1 MIRFTI
7 RDMEKTVSFG
17 EDAALTQALVAA
29 CASEPELLEDLLPA
43 VEPYAPGTAG
53 RVMTGLL
60 AFDQVVEDGAPALTE
75 QDVAGEAGTW
85 RASRA
90 FEVFDP
96 RSEWLARTPDD
107 EGLVCIDLKGRSISG
122 QVAAPRPISARGMI
136 EHRAPG
142 GALRRLAF
150 VLSDRWAINVETD
163 QRAAPAVAEE
173 IHA

>member
-1 MIRFTI
+1 MVRFTI

-17 EDAALTQALVAA
+17 EDAELTQALVAA

-60 AFDQVVEDGAPALTE
+60 AFDQVAEDGPPALTE
-75 QDVAGEAGTW
+75 QGVADEAGTW
-85 RASRA
+85 RTPRA

-96 RSEWLARTPDD
+96 RSEQLARTPDD

-122 QVAAPRPISARGMI
+122 QVAAPRPIAVRGTL

-150 VLSDRWAINVETD
+150 VLSDRWAIDVETD

-173 IHA
+173 THA

>member
-1 MIRFTI
+1 MVRFTI

-17 EDAALTQALVAA
+17 EDVALTQALVAA

-60 AFDQVVEDGAPALTE
+60 AFDQVVEDGAPDLTE
-75 QDVAGEAGTW
+75 QDVADEAGTW

-107 EGLVCIDLKGRSISG
+107 EGLVCIDLRGRSISG
-122 QVAAPRPISARGMI
+122 QVAAPSPIAARGML
-136 EHRAPG
+136 EHRAPN

-150 VLSDRWAINVETD
+150 VLSDRWEINVEAE
-163 QRAAPAVAEE
+163 QRAVEAVVEE

>member
-1 MIRFTI
+1 MVRFTI

-17 EDAALTQALVAA
+17 EDAGLTQALVAA

-60 AFDQVVEDGAPALTE
+60 AFDQVAEDGSPAFPE
-75 QDVAGEAGTW
+75 QDAADDVGTW
-85 RASRA
+85 RPSRA

-107 EGLVCIDLKGRSISG
+107 EGLVCIDLRGRSISG
-122 QVAAPRPISARGMI
+122 QVAAPSPIVARGML
-136 EHRAPG
+136 EHRAPS

-150 VLSDRWAINVETD
+150 VLSDRWEINVATE
-163 QRAAPAVAEE
+163 QRAVEAVVEE
-173 IHA
+173 THA